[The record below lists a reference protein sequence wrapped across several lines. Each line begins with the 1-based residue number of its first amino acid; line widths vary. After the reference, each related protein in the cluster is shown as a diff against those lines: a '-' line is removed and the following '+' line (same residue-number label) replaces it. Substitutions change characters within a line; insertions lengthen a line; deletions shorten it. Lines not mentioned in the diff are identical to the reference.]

1 MKIGIIS
8 NSELC
13 IPMLHSLKTINAEL
27 KFYLGRYPL
36 ENKKIENLIAFC
48 KTNNISIEE
57 EHNPEQLY
65 EWIEKQQTDFI
76 FIFGYKNL
84 IDIKRLGTFANKTFN
99 IHPGKLP
106 EYRGPNPVFWQIKNG
121 EKSIGLTIHLLSSKL
136 DAGPIVWHKE
146 IPNEPHFTSGLVDFI
161 FSNLFIEGV
170 FYILNS
176 NINELIKQAISQD
189 ENKASF
195 YKKPELKDVLIDW
208 KNMSSDEIVNLVKA
222 CNPWNMGAITVYKN
236 LEIKIIDAESIHE
249 INSKEL
255 PGTILEVDKSLKVM
269 CSSHSVLKV
278 NYLNINGIFVSARFA
293 NKFGF
298 AAKEVF
304 CSE

>member
-1 MKIGIIS
+1 
-8 NSELC
+8 
-13 IPMLHSLKTINAEL
+13 
-27 KFYLGRYPL
+27 
-36 ENKKIENLIAFC
+36 
-48 KTNNISIEE
+48 
-57 EHNPEQLY
+57 
-65 EWIEKQQTDFI
+65 
-76 FIFGYKNL
+76 
-84 IDIKRLGTFANKTFN
+84 
-99 IHPGKLP
+99 
-106 EYRGPNPVFWQIKNG
+106 
-121 EKSIGLTIHLLSSKL
+121 
-136 DAGPIVWHKE
+136 
-146 IPNEPHFTSGLVDFI
+146 
-161 FSNLFIEGV
+161 
-170 FYILNS
+170 
-176 NINELIKQAISQD
+176 
-189 ENKASF
+189 
-195 YKKPELKDVLIDW
+195 
-208 KNMSSDEIVNLVKA
+208 MSSDEIVNLVKA